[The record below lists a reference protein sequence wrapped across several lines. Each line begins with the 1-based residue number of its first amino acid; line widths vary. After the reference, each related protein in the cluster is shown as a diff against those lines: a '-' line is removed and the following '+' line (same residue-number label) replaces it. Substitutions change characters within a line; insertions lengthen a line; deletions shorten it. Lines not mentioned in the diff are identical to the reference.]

1 MSEPQSL
8 RAIVELLPRYLQA
21 RRVGSTLPSDATGP
35 VEIPD
40 YVLLRGIAAE
50 LDDEPISYAQLRAN
64 VFNPYNIVRP
74 VLDRVPRLV
83 EWGLLQVQDGHYA
96 LAPAGRELLIRGE
109 RAANDYAAG
118 RMRLPPDELER
129 LSLTLS
135 DIAERLLR
143 APEPADKAHQAR
155 LPRLRRFDD
164 RQTPPVQLE
173 YALYA
178 LWMARDDAHNAAW
191 RAKGFRGPPFD
202 LLSRVWA
209 GDASTIAELVE
220 QTRDSMRP
228 EDVEALLDQL
238 ERDRYVTIT
247 WPNVA
252 LTGRGRE
259 VRDAIE
265 TETDRVYFA
274 PWPALDAEWVRGRL
288 ETLVAGLRS

>member
-21 RRVGSTLPSDATGP
+21 RRVGSSLPSDATGP

-40 YVLLRGIAAE
+40 YVLLRAIAAE
-50 LDDEPISYAQLRAN
+50 LDDEPISYDQLRAN

-83 EWGLLQVQDGHYA
+83 ECGLLQVQDGHYA

-220 QTRDSMRP
+220 QTRDSMHP

-288 ETLVAGLRS
+288 ETLVAGLHS